1 MEKQANEVNFWR
13 MEAATGKN
21 LEEGMK
27 KQWEKQLSMKVLL
40 KDDQLRTAILHAAE
54 GWTIRKERWHGVS
67 CMAVS
72 STTDF
77 MFRSLGDASFLPHG
91 VLWVNTATHATP
103 VPIPYHFWALWA
115 DVPG

>member
-13 MEAATGKN
+13 VEAAAGKN

-27 KQWEKQLSMKVLL
+27 KQWEKQLSVKVLL

-54 GWTIRKERWHGVS
+54 GWTIREEGWHGVS

-72 STTDF
+72 STAHF
-77 MFRSLGDASFLPHG
+77 VLKSLGAIFFLPHG
-91 VLWVNTATHATP
+91 APWVNTAAHLTP
-103 VPIPYHFWALWA
+103 VPIPYHFWTLRA
-115 DVPG
+115 DVLG